1 MKSRKLLIIG
11 GVVLVVLTAILVL
24 LLNRDDPVEEKF
36 KELRET
42 SMNAP
47 TADENAL
54 RSIKWID
61 VGDGNFAIEGD
72 LSYDQVVA
80 LLRKRYGGKLDHPLM
95 QMRMLEELIRYLKK
109 RYPKDWVVHLKEILQ
124 SAFPDM
130 AARLFLMSEKMYKYD
145 KFLLESRFRATL
157 LNSDSRD
164 KMLWDERHA
173 LFGEEADLL
182 WGAEKRQRAVAATLK
197 EIEGKKGAPIPERLD
212 QFKQTLRETYGE
224 QLPRVME
231 NRRQNFL
238 DGFVDAVQE
247 DLQQMSPS
255 QRTETLVSIRRAMG
269 LDENAIERWRSLD
282 DERDQRWSNGQLY
295 TAERKE
301 ITSKYSG
308 EEREKKLDEVRR
320 RLFNDEADTIKNEEA
335 SGYFRFQEKRK
346 YGFN

>member
-1 MKSRKLLIIG
+1 MKSRKLLLIG
-11 GVVLVVLTAILVL
+11 GAVLVVLIVVIAVV
-24 LLNRDDPVEEKF
+24 LNRDDPVEKKF
-36 KELRET
+36 KELRGT
-42 SMNAP
+42 SVNVP

-61 VGDGNFAIEGD
+61 VGNGNFAIEGE
-72 LSYDQVVA
+72 LNFDQVVA

-109 RYPKDWVVHLKEILQ
+109 KYPKDWVVHLKEILQ
-124 SAFPDM
+124 MAFPDM

-145 KFLLESRFRATL
+145 KFLNDSRLRATVM
-157 LNSDSRD
+157 NESDRE

-182 WGAEKRQRAVAATLK
+182 WGAEKRQRMVTSTLK
-197 EIEGKKGAPIPERLD
+197 EIESKKGTPIPERID
-212 QFKQTLRETYGE
+212 QFKQALRDTYGD

-238 DGFVDAVQE
+238 DGFVNAVQE

-255 QRTETLVSIRRAMG
+255 QRSEALVSIRRGMG

-282 DERDQRWSNGQLY
+282 EERDQRWSNGQLY
-295 TAERKE
+295 MAERKE
-301 ITSKYSG
+301 IIAKYSG

-320 RLFNDEADTIKNEEA
+320 RLFNDEADSIRNEEA
-335 SGYFRFQEKRK
+335 AGYFRFQEKRK